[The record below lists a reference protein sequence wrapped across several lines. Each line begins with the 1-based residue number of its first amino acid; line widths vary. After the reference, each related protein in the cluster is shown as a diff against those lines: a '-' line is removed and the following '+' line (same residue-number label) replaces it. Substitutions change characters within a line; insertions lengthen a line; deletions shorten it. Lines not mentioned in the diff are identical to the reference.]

1 MDDEYR
7 RRFTRLRESGR
18 LVAAAAAALTTNGRE
33 VRVNDITGPELI
45 DARRYLALFEE
56 FGGRGIVHA
65 DANVDDADYERYGAA
80 FAADPDNAANFELFT
95 RPGPRN
101 PDRLSEPSRD
111 WIPATH
117 RPAPTLHARALP
129 TPPLVAPTF
138 SAPMVR
144 IQLISRRADNLAPW
158 RDPWVIWNDSAQ

>member
-1 MDDEYR
+1 MRGRGRRGTHDER
-7 RRFTRLRESGR
+7 SRGR
-18 LVAAAAAALTTNGRE
+18 VYG
-33 VRVNDITGPELI
+33 ITGPELI

-80 FAADPDNAANFELFT
+80 FAAGPDNAAYFELFT
-95 RPGPRN
+95 RHGPRN

-111 WIPATH
+111 WTPATH

-129 TPPLVAPTF
+129 TPPLVAPH
-138 SAPMVR
+138 VQR
-144 IQLISRRADNLAPW
+144 IDGSHPIDQPAS
-158 RDPWVIWNDSAQ
+158 